1 MAKSQTANTLT
12 DYHVTGSL
20 PSYKDCYPHTAQ
32 QTDISESSKSLYI
45 DQLDGSKEKKSK
57 KKDKNCSEN
66 ASQEPSEAIATG
78 AVDLPRG
85 LMVMAYNSN
94 DLTKGFPYPK
104 VLSGFGLS
112 KENWETFVMGITA
125 PTRAWREQCRGLAYE
140 IENILDIVHEWDVQY
155 FRKKGFLVRLDMPG
169 EEKYGLD
176 FMDLYYEGTGNRKT
190 FNVAHGISGVLHKD
204 KMKETKAKNLTR
216 IREKGFIST
225 RIVMDPIAILDN
237 ETLYEQRGWLRWDQ
251 ACTHAKN
258 AQINEAQAPKVPMKN
273 EPYKPYDEAENS
285 GFKPRA
291 RVDRWPTSKHF
302 YYERFRARHIQFS
315 TNDGYRRGSYSSGY
329 RTYYS
334 FWFPDGDS
342 MDQRTGGADN
352 SVLPCDDLPQEFV
365 MPGGRSDMPNDPFAG
380 LGRKGL
386 TSNGPWSGGLLGNGY
401 LGSGPRYTGLF
412 GGLI

>member
-20 PSYKDCYPHTAQ
+20 SLYKDSYPHTAQ
-32 QTDISESSKSLYI
+32 QTDFLESPNSLYI

-57 KKDKNCSEN
+57 KKDKKGSEN
-66 ASQEPSEAIATG
+66 ASRDPSGAIATG
-78 AVDLPRG
+78 AVDLSRG

-94 DLTKGFPYPK
+94 DLTKGFPYAK
-104 VLSGFGLS
+104 VLSGFGSS
-112 KENWETFVMGITA
+112 KENWETFHQHANGKSSAEGWLTK
-125 PTRAWREQCRGLAYE
+125 LK
-140 IENILDIVHEWDVQY
+140 NILDIVHEWDVQY

-169 EEKYGLD
+169 EQKYGLD

-204 KMKETKAKNLTR
+204 KIKETKAKNLTR
-216 IREKGFIST
+216 IREKGFVST

-258 AQINEAQAPKVPMKN
+258 AQINEAKAPKVPMKN
-273 EPYKPYDEAENS
+273 EPYKPYVEAENS
-285 GFKPRA
+285 GFKPHT

-302 YYERFRARHIQFS
+302 YYERFRGRHIQFP
-315 TNDGYRRGSYSSGY
+315 TNDGYRRGSSSSGY
-329 RTYYS
+329 RTYDS
-334 FWFPDGDS
+334 FWFPDADS

-352 SVLPCDDLPQEFV
+352 SVLPCAELPQEFV
-365 MPGGRSDMPNDPFAG
+365 MPGRRSNMPNDPFAG

-386 TSNGPWSGGLLGNGY
+386 TSNGPLGSGLLGNGH
-401 LGSGPRYTGLF
+401 LGSGPRYAGLF